1 MVVVDSNGVKIHA
14 SVKKDLVNQF
24 DPQLSEGSSKIFI
37 NFSVGQSCGSYRTT
51 NHQYKISFLE
61 TTHVRDCDFPN
72 EVSGFDPANYRDI
85 LDGSLNSD
93 YLVDV
98 IGQIVEVSPIDVVSV
113 NGKDTNKMAL
123 ELRNSADK
131 RLQTV
136 LWGSFATDV
145 MEAIQMRR
153 EQAIICVIRFGKIK
167 VWKGKFRFILF
178 IYERSISN
186 AYNVSAVELTPPMA
200 EVDSFLALLPKD
212 ELALAI
218 VDPKPLSIVSDVSEN
233 DDFFKNTPRKT
244 LSQLSETRQIAK
256 CIVMCTVAAIDSDM
270 GWYYLSCKVC
280 AKKVLHVPNDT
291 IDDED
296 DENSIMFSYYCP
308 KCKVS
313 NPKLLPRYKLHL
325 IVVDSS
331 GKSKFLLFDN
341 LAVELIHQPCI
352 SLVGPNADEL
362 EEPADIPLAL
372 KNLVGKTYLFK
383 VGIERENF
391 LYNHDTYKV
400 TKIITNDEIISEFD
414 TKVYPKLPSLTYTG
428 DNTILSDAL
437 EGSLM
442 LSAES
447 SQEVERTDLTPAK
460 RRGTSIV
467 NLEEADD
474 QNSVTRIPCTT
485 RIKKEKIE
493 KSG

>member
-1 MVVVDSNGVKIHA
+1 MVVVDSNIHA

-37 NFSVGQSCGSYRTT
+37 NFSVGQSCGSYRTS

-61 TTHVRDCDFPN
+61 TTYCDFPY

-85 LDGSLNSD
+85 LDGSLNSE

-123 ELRNSADK
+123 ELRNSADE

-153 EQAIICVIRFGKIK
+153 EHAIICVIRFGKIK
-167 VWKGKFRFILF
+167 VWKGKFGFILF
-178 IYERSISN
+178 ICNLYCQRQFYHRAFYYIQLNTLFTLTDERSISN
-186 AYNVSAVELTPPMA
+186 AYNVSSVELNPPMA

-218 VDPKPLSIVSDVSEN
+218 VDPKPLSIVSAVSEK
-233 DDFFKNTPRKT
+233 DGFLKNTPRKT

-325 IVVDSS
+325 IVVL
-331 GKSKFLLFDN
+331 LLF
-341 LAVELIHQPCI
+341 AVPTARELYF
-352 SLVGPNADEL
+352 SRSN
-362 EEPADIPLAL
+362 
-372 KNLVGKTYLFK
+372 
-383 VGIERENF
+383 
-391 LYNHDTYKV
+391 
-400 TKIITNDEIISEFD
+400 
-414 TKVYPKLPSLTYTG
+414 
-428 DNTILSDAL
+428 
-437 EGSLM
+437 
-442 LSAES
+442 
-447 SQEVERTDLTPAK
+447 
-460 RRGTSIV
+460 RRGFGYATKC
-467 NLEEADD
+467 
-474 QNSVTRIPCTT
+474 SVSTYNTLVFYPYFVRK
-485 RIKKEKIE
+485 KKE
-493 KSG
+493 